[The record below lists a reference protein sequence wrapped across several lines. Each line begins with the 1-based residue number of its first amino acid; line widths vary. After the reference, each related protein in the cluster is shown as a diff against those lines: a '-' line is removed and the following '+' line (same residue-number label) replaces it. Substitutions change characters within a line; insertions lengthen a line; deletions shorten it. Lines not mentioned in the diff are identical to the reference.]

1 MRLSS
6 ARNTVMPSPIAAQA
20 TFARGPGEGHRHAE
34 PRGASPPPGRPGPP
48 LPPPPLAS
56 YGAGMRVHSFAIA
69 LSWIPSEAIKGV
81 MKMPFSIG
89 MAHYDDPPP
98 DEVHPADLGALRA
111 AGRFR
116 FANEL
121 RAWIEVEDGKVV
133 GHGQEGGGQLSTTLV
148 GPRKAEVEFEPIPL
162 PDLRPDPEVG
172 ETEVRFFQTAGGR
185 TGAPAPRT
193 VRRKPFI
200 QLAAPL
206 AWSTLALTIRADGT
220 SSFEVIGASPFPRHW
235 VYGPDGKLAAK
246 SGRIDFDAW
255 YRYAFGNATPWGDED
270 SPALMTQVETA
281 LERQLSLT
289 LMREGAKPRIKKVK
303 EGKALVEQGEEGDEL
318 LLLLDGV
325 LSAEVDG
332 EPMAEFGPGA
342 LLGERA
348 VLEGG
353 VRTATLRA
361 VTPVK
366 VAVAR
371 GDELDPEALA
381 EVSQGHRHEEA
392 R

>member
-1 MRLSS
+1 
-6 ARNTVMPSPIAAQA
+6 
-20 TFARGPGEGHRHAE
+20 
-34 PRGASPPPGRPGPP
+34 
-48 LPPPPLAS
+48 
-56 YGAGMRVHSFAIA
+56 MRVHSFAIA

-121 RAWIEVEDGKVV
+121 RAWIDVEDGKVV
-133 GHGQEGGGQLSTTLV
+133 GHGQEGGGQLSTTVV
-148 GPRKAEVEFEPIPL
+148 GPGRAEVEFSPIPL
-162 PDLRPDPEVG
+162 PDLRPDPEVS
-172 ETEVRFFQTAGGR
+172 ETEVTFFQTAGGR

-193 VRRKPFI
+193 VRRKPFV

-206 AWSTLALTIRADGT
+206 AWSTLALTIRADGS
-220 SSFEVIGASPFPRHW
+220 SSFEVLGASPFPRHW

-289 LMREGAKPRIKKVK
+289 LMREGAKPRVKKFK
-303 EGKALVEQGEEGDEL
+303 EGKTLVEQGDEGDEL
-318 LLLLDGV
+318 LLVLDGV
-325 LSAEVDG
+325 LTAEVDG
-332 EPMAEFGPGA
+332 EPLAEFGPGA

-348 VLEGG
+348 LLEGG

-371 GDELDPEALA
+371 GDELDPDALA
-381 EVSQGHRHEEA
+381 EVSKGHRHEEH

>member
-1 MRLSS
+1 
-6 ARNTVMPSPIAAQA
+6 
-20 TFARGPGEGHRHAE
+20 
-34 PRGASPPPGRPGPP
+34 
-48 LPPPPLAS
+48 
-56 YGAGMRVHSFAIA
+56 MRVHSFAIA
-69 LSWIPSEAIKGV
+69 LSWIPSEAVKGV
-81 MKMPFSIG
+81 MKMPFSVG

-98 DEVHPADLGALRA
+98 DEVHPADLGGLRA

-121 RAWIEVEDGKVV
+121 RAWIDVEDGRVV
-133 GHGQEGGGQLSTTLV
+133 GYGQEGGGQLSTTLV
-148 GPRKAEVEFEPIPL
+148 GPKRAEVEFEPIPL
-162 PDLRPDPEVG
+162 PDLRPDPEVS
-172 ETEVRFFQTAGGR
+172 ETEVRFVQTAGGR

-193 VRRKPFI
+193 VRRKPFV

-206 AWSTLALTIRADGT
+206 AWSTLALTIRADGS
-220 SSFEVIGASPFPRHW
+220 SSFEVLGASPFPRHW

-303 EGKALVEQGEEGDEL
+303 EGRTLVEQGDEGDEL

-325 LSAEVDG
+325 LTAEVDG
-332 EPMAEFGPGA
+332 EPLAEFGPGA

-348 VLEGG
+348 LLEGG
-353 VRTATLRA
+353 ARTATLRA

-371 GDELDPEALA
+371 GDELDPDALA
-381 EVSQGHRHEEA
+381 EVSKGHRHEEA

>member
-1 MRLSS
+1 
-6 ARNTVMPSPIAAQA
+6 
-20 TFARGPGEGHRHAE
+20 
-34 PRGASPPPGRPGPP
+34 
-48 LPPPPLAS
+48 
-56 YGAGMRVHSFAIA
+56 MRVHSFAIA
-69 LSWIPSEAIKGV
+69 LSWIPSEAVKGV

-98 DEVHPADLGALRA
+98 DEVHPADLPALRA

-121 RAWIEVEDGKVV
+121 RGWIEVEDGKVV

-148 GPRKAEVEFEPIPL
+148 GPGRAEVEFEPIPL
-162 PDLRPDPEVG
+162 PDLRPDPEVSD
-172 ETEVRFFQTAGGR
+172 TEVRFFQTAGGR

-193 VRRKPFI
+193 VRRKPFV

-206 AWSTLALTIRADGT
+206 AWSTLALTIRADGS
-220 SSFEVIGASPFPRHW
+220 SSFEVLGASPFPRHW

-289 LMREGAKPRIKKVK
+289 LMREGAKPRVKKVK
-303 EGKALVEQGEEGDEL
+303 EGRTLVEQGDKGDEL
-318 LLLLDGV
+318 LLILDGV
-325 LSAEVDG
+325 LTAEVDG
-332 EPMAEFGPGA
+332 EPLAEFGPGA

-348 VLEGG
+348 LLEGG
-353 VRTATLRA
+353 TRTATLRA

-371 GDELDPEALA
+371 GDELDPAVLQ
-381 EVSQGHRHEEA
+381 EVSKGHRHEEN